1 MGCRLWGRTESNR
14 TEVTHK
20 GHLNSFLPS
29 SAQVVKNLPT
39 MQETWAQFF
48 CREDPLEKD
57 METQSSILAWRI
69 PWTGEPSGPQSMGS
83 QRVGHD

>member
-14 TEVTHK
+14 TEVTPK

-39 MQETWAQFF
+39 MQETWA
-48 CREDPLEKD
+48 RSLGGEDPLEKE
-57 METQSSILAWRI
+57 MATYSSILA
-69 PWTGEPSGPQSMGS
+69 
-83 QRVGHD
+83 